1 MELAANSL
9 PHLWEDKML
18 DIRDTHSLTD
28 FNRNAREHVERLKAS
43 GKPEVLTVNGKAELV
58 VQDAA
63 SYQHLLVKAEFADA
77 VRAIRAGMKAHAEGK
92 GKSMRKVLEEIAKEV
107 GLKLE

>member
-1 MELAANSL
+1 
-9 PHLWEDKML
+9 ML

-28 FNRNAREHVERLKAS
+28 FNRNTREHVERLKAS

-63 SYQHLLVKAEFADA
+63 SYQDLLIKAEFADA
-77 VRAIRAGMKAHAEGK
+77 VKAIRAGMKAHAEGN